1 MESTLRLS
9 VTPPQGA
16 PYDFDLDRDEVVIGR
31 ASDVDLPLADRFLSR
46 QHARIF
52 RREGHLLVEDLGS
65 RNGTTVNGRRI
76 EGPTQ
81 IHPGDVIAMCGSSLV
96 LEDRQAPVGT
106 LPEEDQL
113 SSVTLFRSARDFLE
127 PASQVQLEGDA
138 KALRRYAERLSLLN
152 QVHHA
157 LGASMELDGLLELI
171 LDGIFRHLQPEECA
185 IFLRQDDGEMV
196 KAASRATVP
205 GGENL
210 LFSRA
215 LVREVTEKRVAALV
229 YDAQM
234 DERFAAAQSIMTSG
248 VRSLAAAPLL
258 DGEDV
263 LGMMVIGSR
272 VAVRAYSEEDLEL
285 LVTLSAVAAMR
296 LRNLRLAEEAA
307 ERHAMEQELAL
318 ARHIQTNLLP
328 ERLPDL
334 ADWEIYGGTL
344 PSRTVSGDMYQVL
357 QRADGAEC
365 VLMVADVSGK
375 GMAAS
380 LLTASLEALSIAPIE
395 SGLPADEICLAVS
408 QRLYQRTPPEKYATA
423 FLGILDVESGSLAYT
438 NAGHNPALLV
448 RHDGSVEQLQATGTP
463 LGLLPNA
470 PYSRRDVAL
479 SQGDLLAIYTDGV
492 TETFD
497 LDDEEYGTDRL
508 AAFLQDHSTTPLD
521 QIAVAL
527 EITLDQFSHGA
538 PPGDDVTLVMIRRR

>member
-1 MESTLRLS
+1 MKSSLRLS
-9 VTPPQGA
+9 VTPPKGA
-16 PYDFDLDRDEVVIGR
+16 PYDFELDRDEIVIGR

-46 QHARIF
+46 QHARIIK
-52 RREGHLLVEDLGS
+52 RQGQLLIEDLGS
-65 RNGTTVNGRRI
+65 RNGTTVNGRQI
-76 EGPTQ
+76 EGPTP
-81 IHPGDVIAMCGSSLV
+81 IAPGDTIVMCGSSLIV
-96 LEDRQAPVGT
+96 HDDKREPAAAP
-106 LPEEDQL
+106 PEQDF
-113 SSVTLFRSARDFLE
+113 SSVTLFRSAKDFLE
-127 PASQVQLEGDA
+127 PASEIQLEGDA

-185 IFLRQDDGEMV
+185 IFLRQEDGEMT
-196 KAASRATVP
+196 KAATRATVP

-328 ERLPDL
+328 EHLPDL
-334 ADWEIYGGTL
+334 AQWELYGGTL

-357 QRADGAEC
+357 QRKDGTEC

-380 LLTASLEALSIAPIE
+380 LLTASLEALSIGPIE
-395 SGLPADEICLAVS
+395 SGLPADEICAAVS
-408 QRLYQRTPPEKYATA
+408 QRLYLRTPPEKYATA
-423 FLGILDVESGSLAYT
+423 FLGILDVDRGSLAYT

-448 RHDGSVEQLQATGTP
+448 HRDGSVEQLTATGTP

-470 PYSRRDVAL
+470 PYARREVHL
-479 SQGDLLAIYTDGV
+479 GQGDLLAIYTDGV

-497 LDDEEYGTDRL
+497 LDDEEYGTERL
-508 AAFLQDHSTTPLD
+508 ASFLQDQINTPLD
-521 QIAVAL
+521 QIAIAL
-527 EITLDQFSHGA
+527 ETTLDQFANGA